1 MTTSLSDRANH
12 ASALLSFWLKQ
23 VLAIMR
29 LETKKS
35 FVGRRLIAVYFLA
48 FAPVAVLVI
57 RVFAPLDP
65 QELGTPGEAG
75 MIYAIMFQTF
85 VLRFSIFFGCMAIFT
100 GLFRREVM
108 ERTLHFYLL
117 SPVKR
122 EVLVVGKYA
131 SGLIASITFFVGS
144 TVASLLL
151 VYLPY
156 GGKYMED
163 FFVQGAGMEHLV
175 TYACVA
181 AMACIG
187 YGAVFLLVGLYFR
200 NPIFPAGLLLGWET
214 INFDVD
220 EANQHDL
227 KIIVPLILGRK
238 QRFIEQLAGEIRSR
252 HRAIEQGTIDALDVK
267 ENRGGLRDIEL
278 LLQILMAAS
287 DLSHPVTP
295 ELYGLLAERYPGWAP
310 KLERLFEAL
319 RYLKRRRDIYRL
331 TVAAEDARPLYLRDH
346 VALTLDERRALK
358 TVGGAQAEH
367 S

>member
-1 MTTSLSDRANH
+1 VTTSLSDRVNH

-163 FFVQGAGMEHLV
+163 FFVEGAGMEHLV

-214 INFDVD
+214 INFLLPSFL
-220 EANQHDL
+220 Q
-227 KIIVPLILGRK
+227 KISVVHYLQSLCPVPLPPGPLAIITEPTSAWVSVPGFIGLTILV
-238 QRFIEQLAGEIRSR
+238 ILASAVQVRRLEVTY
-252 HRAIEQGTIDALDVK
+252 GTD
-267 ENRGGLRDIEL
+267 
-278 LLQILMAAS
+278 
-287 DLSHPVTP
+287 
-295 ELYGLLAERYPGWAP
+295 
-310 KLERLFEAL
+310 
-319 RYLKRRRDIYRL
+319 
-331 TVAAEDARPLYLRDH
+331 
-346 VALTLDERRALK
+346 
-358 TVGGAQAEH
+358 
-367 S
+367 

>member
-1 MTTSLSDRANH
+1 MSDRVNH

-163 FFVQGAGMEHLV
+163 FFMEGAGMEHLV

-214 INFDVD
+214 INFLLPSFL
-220 EANQHDL
+220 Q
-227 KIIVPLILGRK
+227 KISVVHYLQSLCPVPLPPGPLAIITEPTSAWVSVPGFIGLTILV
-238 QRFIEQLAGEIRSR
+238 ILAS
-252 HRAIEQGTIDALDVK
+252 AIQVRRLEVTYGTD
-267 ENRGGLRDIEL
+267 
-278 LLQILMAAS
+278 
-287 DLSHPVTP
+287 
-295 ELYGLLAERYPGWAP
+295 
-310 KLERLFEAL
+310 
-319 RYLKRRRDIYRL
+319 
-331 TVAAEDARPLYLRDH
+331 
-346 VALTLDERRALK
+346 
-358 TVGGAQAEH
+358 
-367 S
+367 